1 LVFSGDEERKEIRRY
16 ERLSLKTEVT
26 MSGHS
31 KWSTI
36 KRKKGKA
43 DAARGKMFT
52 KLIKEITVAAREGR
66 GDPDANPRLR
76 TAIQAAKAANMPAAN
91 IERAIKRG
99 TGELPGVSY
108 EEIKYEGYGPGGV
121 AVLVEAMTDNKNR
134 AVSEIRHI
142 FSVHGGNLGEVGC
155 VGWMFEK
162 RGIIQVDKGK
172 VDEEELMMTVLDAG
186 ALDMKSEEDYFEIIT
201 PFEKF
206 EKVKSALD
214 EKKIPYSQAELTMIP
229 QTTIKLE
236 GRQAE
241 QMLKLMEALEDH
253 DDVQKVYANFDIATE
268 IMEKMSA

>member
-1 LVFSGDEERKEIRRY
+1 
-16 ERLSLKTEVT
+16 

-43 DAARGKMFT
+43 DAERGRMFT
-52 KLIKEITVAAREGR
+52 RLIKEITVSAREGG
-66 GDPDANPRLR
+66 GDSDGNPRLR
-76 TAIQAAKAANMPAAN
+76 SAILAAKASNMPAAN
-91 IERAIKRG
+91 IDRAIKKG

-121 AVLVEAMTDNKNR
+121 AVLVETLTDNKNR

-142 FSVHGGNLGEVGC
+142 FTNNGGNLGEVGC

-162 RGIIQVDKGK
+162 KGIIQVEKGK
-172 VDEEELMMTVLDAG
+172 TDEEELMMSVLDAG
-186 ALDMKSEEDYFEIIT
+186 ALDMSTEEDYYEIVT
-201 PFEKF
+201 PYNKF
-206 EKVKSALD
+206 EEVKQALD
-214 EKKIPYSQAELTMIP
+214 AKEIPYIQAEMTMVP

-236 GRQAE
+236 GKQAE
-241 QMLKLMEALEDH
+241 QMLRLMEELEDH
-253 DDVQKVYANFDIATE
+253 DDVQKVFANFDIDTE

>member
-1 LVFSGDEERKEIRRY
+1 
-16 ERLSLKTEVT
+16 

-31 KWSTI
+31 KWSSI
-36 KRKKGKA
+36 KHKKGKA
-43 DAARGKMFT
+43 DAVRGKIFT
-52 KLIKEITVAAREGR
+52 KLIKEITVAAREGG
-66 GDPDANPRLR
+66 GDLDGNPRLR

-108 EEIKYEGYGPGGV
+108 EEVKYEGYGPGGV
-121 AVLVEAMTDNKNR
+121 AVLVEALTDNKNR
-134 AVSEIRHI
+134 TVSDIRYI
-142 FSVHGGNLGEVGC
+142 FPLHGGNLGEVGC
-155 VGWMFEK
+155 VGWMFER

-186 ALDMKSEEDYFEIIT
+186 ALDMTSEEDYFEIVT
-201 PFEKF
+201 PFNKF
-206 EKVKSALD
+206 EAVKGALD
-214 EKKIPYSQAELTMIP
+214 QKKIPYSEAELTMIP

-236 GRQAE
+236 GKQAE
-241 QMLKLMEALEDH
+241 QMLKLTEALEDH